1 MKLRVRGNSLRL
13 RLGQGEVRRLV
24 EEGFVEDRTEFGP
37 RTPAFVY
44 VLRVSDGTGIAA
56 TFEGGRIT
64 VSVPRAVARQ
74 WAAGGQVGL
83 EGSQPAGGEPLRI
96 LIEKDFECL
105 DAAPGESQD
114 DAFPNPR
121 GARC

>member
-1 MKLRVRGNSLRL
+1 VKLRVRGNSLRL

-24 EEGFVEDRTEFGP
+24 AEGFVEERTEFAPGE
-37 RTPAFVY
+37 PAFAYEV
-44 VLRVSDGTGIAA
+44 RVTDDPGIAA
-56 TFEGGRIT
+56 SYEGGRIT
-64 VSVPRAVARQ
+64 VSVPRATARQ

-96 LIEKDFECL
+96 LIEKDFKCL
-105 DAAPGESQD
+105 DATPGESQD

-121 GARC
+121 GSRC